1 MLEIHLYERDSGEYV
16 YSIKAEYAQAI
27 NSIPENLDFTLVKP
41 PDEDNIISV
50 WESNKWVAV
59 RNEDKNIPQLLEYT
73 DDPVEVAQLMG
84 WIDIKEFRQKVIA
97 SGVLI
102 PSVNKV
108 FQTDQYSMT
117 QYAQIASM
125 IALDNYTPV
134 EWKTLDNTWVTL
146 TVELLKELQQ
156 TIRQRTDRAFA
167 VAEEHKA
174 KMMVSDN
181 PEEYD
186 YSTGWE
192 VSVS

>member
-1 MLEIHLYERDSGEYV
+1 MITLYIYNKRDGRLV
-16 YSIKAEYAQAI
+16 SIDTGTVEDVLRDLKDGH
-27 NSIPENLDFTLVKP
+27 DFTLEKP
-41 PDEDNIISV
+41 PGPGAYWKWVGSEWVKDNSPEQKQVMQAEV
-50 WESNKWVAV
+50 WE
-59 RNEDKNIPQLLEYT
+59 L
-73 DDPVEVAQLMG
+73 
-84 WIDIKEFRQKVIA
+84 IKQQRQSVIE
-97 SGVLI
+97 SGVFL
-102 PSVNKV
+102 PSVDKV
-108 FQTDQYSMT
+108 LQTDQNSMGQYSN
-117 QYAQIASM
+117 IATM

-146 TVELLKELQQ
+146 TVEVFKELQQ

-174 KMMVSDN
+174 KMLETDN